1 MSILHLKSNTIAD
14 ATGTLTVFNTAGSTE
29 TAAATNLVRPSD
41 WNSAHAIAWNLGGNT
56 AGAAAVSGTD
66 VSLFG
71 RPLQLRAG
79 LARRRPAG
87 VGARQP
93 PAPQASR
100 LVHVSP

>member
-56 AGAAAVSGTD
+56 AGAAGAASSARFPLNRGPRN
-66 VSLFG
+66 G
-71 RPLQLRAG
+71 QPARP
-79 LARRRPAG
+79 
-87 VGARQP
+87 
-93 PAPQASR
+93 
-100 LVHVSP
+100 

>member
-71 RPLQLRAG
+71 GNNITLQAWRVGGPLAWVHANRLRRK
-79 LARRRPAG
+79 RR
-87 VGARQP
+87 V
-93 PAPQASR
+93 
-100 LVHVSP
+100 